1 LQWKNPVEMGIITF
15 EPLIVKNKQ
24 KHRGSK
30 MRAKRTH
37 QMSIYEAFSKHE
49 IGRELKAVSDWL
61 DAHLDTL
68 DWISTDVQRAQ
79 ADRLQWHEH

>member
-1 LQWKNPVEMGIITF
+1 MGIITF

-30 MRAKRTH
+30 MRTKHTH

-49 IGRELKAVSDWL
+49 AVSDWL

>member
-1 LQWKNPVEMGIITF
+1 MQHSPLKMLHLVF
-15 EPLIVKNKQ
+15 ERTNNKQ

-30 MRAKRTH
+30 MRTKHTH

-61 DAHLDTL
+61 DGKRPAVP
-68 DWISTDVQRAQ
+68 S
-79 ADRLQWHEH
+79 